1 LERGQKINREEFE
14 EEFKKHQELSRSA
27 ASGMFKGGL
36 ADASVETTKL
46 HTATH
51 LLHQALRMV
60 LGNHV
65 SQKGS
70 NITVERLR
78 FDFSH
83 PKKVTDEELKKTEAI
98 VNEKIKENLPVTYE
112 EMDKDD
118 ALKSGALGFFVE
130 KYGDRVKV
138 YTVGDPKSNYF
149 SREICGGPHV
159 NFTGELGHFTI
170 IKEESAASGVR
181 RIYGRINVHEIV

>member
-1 LERGQKINREEFE
+1 
-14 EEFKKHQELSRSA
+14 
-27 ASGMFKGGL
+27 MFKGGL
-36 ADASVETTKL
+36 ADHSEQTTKL

-51 LLHQALRMV
+51 LLHQALRMT

-83 PKKVTDEELKKTEAI
+83 PIKLTSEEIKTIETV
-98 VNEKIKENLPVTYE
+98 VNEQVKRNLPVSFV
-112 EMDKDD
+112 MMSKDD
-118 ALKSGALGFFVE
+118 AIISGALAFFGE
-130 KYGDRVKV
+130 RYADMVKV
-138 YTVGDPKSNYF
+138 YTVGDPKGTWF

-159 NFTGELGHFTI
+159 SFTGSLGRFRI
-170 IKEESAASGVR
+170 IKEESAGAGIR
-181 RIYGRINVHEIV
+181 RIYATVGTIHETA